1 MQTEEPKV
9 CNDAAAQPAVLT
21 ATIQITRKATGK
33 VEEYTLVGT
42 AAEVKSEAGRIPALK
57 EAP

>member
-9 CNDAAAQPAVLT
+9 SNDAAAQPAVLT
-21 ATIQITRKATGK
+21 MVIQITRKDTGK
-33 VEEYTLVGT
+33 VEEYTLTGT
-42 AAEVKSEAGRIPALK
+42 PEPEPK